1 MVNKALGNS
10 SYSKNRRKQIK
21 VGSFISEEIN
31 VTNMKKLK
39 EGVEINR
46 SITAFVNEFSKTAI
60 AIVMKL
66 EDLEEI

>member
-1 MVNKALGNS
+1 MVNQALVNS
-10 SYSKNRRKQIK
+10 SYSRYRRKQIK

-46 SITAFVNEFSKTAI
+46 SITAFVNEFSKIAI